1 MLVLAAN
8 SAGALTHPPILVVEA
23 IILTD
28 VSRSDIAIEGIVA
41 VMIVSEVTIC
51 YLVMSCMVTW
61 RWYLPLTFLKTSMFC
76 TKTMTHST
84 II

>member
-23 IILTD
+23 ILTD

-41 VMIVSEVTIC
+41 VMIVSDVSIC
-51 YLVMSCMVTW
+51 YLVMSCIVTW
-61 RWYLPLTFLKTSMFC
+61 RWYLPLTFLKTSMFW